1 MYVKAVFRGGHV
13 GTGRYHEMTRYMI
26 VRNLVEVLDIA
37 KRMPRVKKNHLA
49 VISCKPISKQE
60 YRRGKKAEK
69 LDPYLN
75 TRKNKRKG

>member
-1 MYVKAVFRGGHV
+1 
-13 GTGRYHEMTRYMI
+13 MI
-26 VRNLVEVLDIA
+26 VRNLVEALDIA